1 MKKIILAAVLML
13 SCVGAF
19 AQSGKDLYKKYSKEK
34 EVSAVYISPA
44 MFNLMGRV
52 PDMDIE
58 GEDVNL
64 SPVIKSLS
72 GLYIIESEN
81 VRVNAKLSEDVKKF
95 VASEKFEL
103 LMEAKEEDEVMQM
116 YIISEGDYVTSFV
129 MLALEDDECAFI
141 CMEGKMLREEMM
153 KLIGGAISDNM

>member
-19 AQSGKDLYKKYSKEK
+19 AQSGKDIYKKYSKER

-58 GEDVNL
+58 GEDV
-64 SPVIKSLS
+64 IKSLS
-72 GLYIIESEN
+72 GLYIIDSEN
-81 VRVNAKLSEDVKKF
+81 VRVNARLSEDVKKL
-95 VASEKFEL
+95 VASGKFEL
-103 LMEAKEEDEVMQM
+103 LMEAKEEDEVMQI

-129 MLALEDDECAFI
+129 MLALEDDECSFI
-141 CMEGKMLREEMM
+141 CMDGKMLKEEMM
-153 KLIGGAISDNM
+153 SLIGGAINDNM

>member
-19 AQSGKDLYKKYSKEK
+19 AQSGKDIYKKYSKER

-52 PDMDIE
+52 
-58 GEDVNL
+58 
-64 SPVIKSLS
+64 
-72 GLYIIESEN
+72 
-81 VRVNAKLSEDVKKF
+81 RVNAKLSEDVKKL
-95 VASEKFEL
+95 VASGKFEL
-103 LMEAKEEDEVMQM
+103 LMEAKEEDEVMQI

-129 MLALEDDECAFI
+129 MLALEDDECSFI
-141 CMEGKMLREEMM
+141 CMEGKMLKEEMM
-153 KLIGGAISDNM
+153 SLIGGAISDNM